1 MAGKMNG
8 IDVSHWQGDAG
19 FNPAIMPADFII
31 CKATESTSYKDKTL
45 EKLAD
50 ATLAS
55 GKLLG
60 LYHFAKGKDGDSGK
74 SEAEWFVKNIQKY
87 IGKALLVL
95 DWEADV
101 MKKGTGY
108 AKEFCDRVT
117 ELTGVKPIIY
127 MSTSSTT
134 AFNWADFIKEYPFL
148 WGAEYN
154 ANLISHGYTIN
165 PKKKNRSLG
174 GFTEIMR
181 QYSSNTYLTGFGGR
195 LDVNECYIDQAQWKV
210 FCTPTKKVEPAKEVK
225 SETKTTPKQSI
236 TIREA
241 AENIVAGK
249 PGWNINGAARVAKAK
264 SLGLD
269 YKELQ
274 AEINKIIAEKNAK
287 KTTSK
292 QEDSNAV
299 YYTVKRGDTGTK
311 IAKANQTTL
320 LNLRKLNP
328 NISNFS
334 KIQAGQKIR
343 IK

>member
-1 MAGKMNG
+1 MNG

-74 SEAEWFVKNIQKY
+74 SEAEWFLKNIQKY

-127 MSTSSTT
+127 MRTSATT
-134 AFNWADFIKEYPFL
+134 AFNWTEFIQSYPFL

-154 ANLISHGYTIN
+154 ANLMARGYTIN
-165 PKKKNRSLG
+165 PKKKNISLG

-181 QYSSNTYLTGFGGR
+181 QYSSNTYLPGFGAK

-210 FCTPTKKVEPAKEVK
+210 FCTPTKKIETPTTEKSTAKAA
-225 SETKTTPKQSI
+225 PISI
-236 TIREA
+236 KEA

-249 PGWNINGAARVAKAK
+249 PGWAVNGAARVAKAK

-328 NISNFS
+328 DIANFS
-334 KIQAGQKIR
+334 KIQVGQKIR
-343 IK
+343 VK